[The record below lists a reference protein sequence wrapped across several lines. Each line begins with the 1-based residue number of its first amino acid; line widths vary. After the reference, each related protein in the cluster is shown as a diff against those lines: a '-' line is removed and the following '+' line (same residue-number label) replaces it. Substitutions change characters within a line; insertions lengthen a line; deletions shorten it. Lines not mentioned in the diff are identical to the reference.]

1 MERIGSTLLF
11 GGWLMVEKPGL
22 AGIPQ
27 RGLLGLIALWVVR
40 ALPQQSGTSDHPP
53 HAAIEFRQIPSP

>member
-11 GGWLMVEKPGL
+11 GGWFVVEKPGL

-27 RGLLGLIALWVVR
+27 RGLLGLIVLWVVR
-40 ALPQQSGTSDHPP
+40 ALP
-53 HAAIEFRQIPSP
+53 HAERDK